1 LCAAFG
7 THCIILIYT
16 GTDMDIRSASM
27 TLVTPALEETRHFYE
42 THFNARPVFDCGWY
56 VVLRLG
62 TTDSDVELCI
72 MLPQDGMTTF
82 TGGVCLNL
90 RVSDADSVHERLHRT
105 AGLPVEIPLED
116 HPWGDRG
123 FGLKD
128 PAGTMIYCYHPI
140 APDESFQRFIL
151 DDSQ

>member
-1 LCAAFG
+1 
-7 THCIILIYT
+7 
-16 GTDMDIRSASM
+16 
-27 TLVTPALEETRHFYE
+27 
-42 THFNARPVFDCGWY
+42 
-56 VVLRLG
+56 
-62 TTDSDVELCI
+62 

-151 DDSQ
+151 DD